1 MDNQNDILE
10 ELKVQTAWLRVIGL
24 QAIKDLIKEEMK
36 SEQDR
41 SIYEL
46 SDGLRP
52 TREIAKEV
60 GSSHMKVATKWNK
73 WASIGL
79 VMPSESRKGR
89 FKKIVALEDLGI
101 K

>member
-10 ELKVQTAWLRVIGL
+10 ELKIQTAWLRIVGL

-36 SEQDR
+36 SKQDKR
-41 SIYEL
+41 IYEL
-46 SDGLRP
+46 SDGQRP

-60 GSSHMKVATKWNK
+60 GSSHMKVALKWNK

-79 VMPSESRKGR
+79 VMPSEKYRGR
-89 FKKIVALEDLGI
+89 FKKIVPLGDLGI